1 MSCNF
6 DHLNILSTVAV
17 TDCGKI
23 RLNLLQSC
31 AGTQTWLS
39 GLARHYYLNQ
49 PDCLQLRVYDRIY
62 QRDLSRAMN
71 EVFEATRGL
80 LEEGR
85 VEEAERALKC
95 FDKCG
100 QYLKD
105 GPTAIIPPMQ
115 ADITLSSYLELLFRR
130 IPLNLPRQFC
140 VEPTGPDA
148 LQYRQTQLLLS
159 LKKMD
164 VSGIFS
170 GQIM

>member
-1 MSCNF
+1 
-6 DHLNILSTVAV
+6 
-17 TDCGKI
+17 
-23 RLNLLQSC
+23 
-31 AGTQTWLS
+31 
-39 GLARHYYLNQ
+39 
-49 PDCLQLRVYDRIY
+49 
-62 QRDLSRAMN
+62 MN

-130 IPLNLPRQFC
+130 IPLNLPR
-140 VEPTGPDA
+140 
-148 LQYRQTQLLLS
+148 
-159 LKKMD
+159 
-164 VSGIFS
+164 
-170 GQIM
+170 